1 MTMRDSVFRRWIYL
15 ALILAALLRLGFLM
29 SGEVLPVMWD
39 ARRYA
44 CAALGLI
51 ALVTDGVPPPAED
64 ERADRYRFKH
74 YYEEYIQ
81 GEPIDWQYYTPST
94 LTQAQ
99 DDLFFSGPLYPALLA
114 TVFYLAPIA
123 DFTFARL
130 AGIFFDVLSVLM
142 IVLVAARLVGRR
154 AAVIAGLLYAVYF
167 PFVLTSTMLL
177 LETSTSL
184 LILLSTYLMMRGVE
198 TERCWHFVLVGIIS
212 GLLVLHKPTAMLL
225 GIPFVVGL
233 YFYTRQSWSASQFLR
248 RLILIALPACV
259 LSASWLAVASA
270 KYGQITLRDPTYAG
284 ANLRQSSS
292 IMFEGYDLDAV
303 EEEFDQRAIYGELA
317 HEWKGYLGLF
327 AKKFERL
334 WSRPYNDFKRVF
346 IMPLKLVQWLHLSI
360 VALGLFG
367 LLVLMMRSLSSAAW
381 PVVICGY
388 YTAIHL
394 VFHSINRYAFNAMP
408 FMIIGAAFFV
418 VLVVDGL
425 VPSRN
430 RRLGRIALSL
440 LLLLVGWQLQPDTIN
455 ALFGAGL
462 SQGMVLA
469 VLSVKIGL
477 WMVALILLSRIFL
490 GTERSWKRAFFPIAA
505 GLVLTLLS
513 WGPALS
519 RDAWSEFECRLDD
532 PSVKA
537 GNRLYI
543 SKLEDVAPGEALG
556 VFIDL
561 NSPSGRRNTFTVSVS
576 DMHDSYIGGKK
587 PLSGGFYLKPTYLL
601 YALLESK
608 GIETFKQY
616 AIIGVSPEDV
626 QLFLDRYGYLDIS
639 VAINDSIPEFNNY
652 VTLYGKFT
660 TPGDSVFIPTPSYSS
675 IERYVHRGD
684 PRIRET
690 VKYMS
695 DSTISY
701 YIGRNETDV
710 TAEQDLSP
718 LAGMHTGR
726 YNIFLIHFKQSGEIL
741 VY

>member
-1 MTMRDSVFRRWIYL
+1 MRDQVFRRWIYL
-15 ALILAALLRLGFLM
+15 ALILAALLRLGFLT

-51 ALVTDGVPPPAED
+51 AIVTDGVPLPAEA

-81 GEPIDWQYYTPST
+81 GEQIDWQYYTPPT

-123 DFTFARL
+123 DFTFVRL
-130 AGIFFDVLSVLM
+130 AGICFDVLSVLM
-142 IVLVAARLVGRR
+142 IMLVAARLVGRR
-154 AAVIAGLLYAVYF
+154 AAVIAGVLYAIYF

-184 LILLSTYLMMRGVE
+184 LILLSIYLMMRGVE
-198 TERCWHFVLVGIIS
+198 TERRWYFVLVGIIS

-248 RLILIALPACV
+248 RLIMIALPACV
-259 LSASWLAVASA
+259 LFASWLTAASA
-270 KYGQITLRDPTYAG
+270 KYDQITLRDPTYAG

-303 EEEFDQRAIYGELA
+303 EKEFNQRAIYGELA
-317 HEWKGYLGLF
+317 HQWKGYLGLF

-346 IMPLKLVQWLHLSI
+346 IMPLQLVEWLHLSI
-360 VALGLFG
+360 VALGLLG
-367 LLVLMMRSLSSAAW
+367 LLILMMRSLSSAAW
-381 PVVICGY
+381 PIVICGY

-408 FMIIGAAFFV
+408 FMIMCAAFFV
-418 VLVVDGL
+418 VLIADKMI
-425 VPSRN
+425 PSRD
-430 RRLGRIALSL
+430 RRLGRIALAL

-455 ALFGAGL
+455 TLFGTGL
-462 SQGMVLA
+462 SEGIVLA
-469 VLSVKIGL
+469 VLSVKTGL
-477 WMVALILLSRIFL
+477 WMLALILLARIFL
-490 GTERSWKRAFFPIAA
+490 GTERSWKQAFFPVTA
-505 GLVLTLLS
+505 GLVLTLMS

-537 GNRLYI
+537 GTRLYI
-543 SKLEDVAPGEALG
+543 SDLEELARRDALG
-556 VFIDL
+556 VLIDL
-561 NSPSGRRNTFTVSVS
+561 NSPSGRKNSFTVSIG
-576 DMHDSYIGGKK
+576 DMTGSYIGGQG
-587 PLSGGFYLKPTYLL
+587 PLRSTFYPKPTYIE
-601 YALLESK
+601 YARLESM
-608 GIETFKQY
+608 GIEAFKQY
-616 AIIGVSPEDV
+616 VIIGVSPGDI
-626 QLFLDRYGYLDIS
+626 QLFLDKYGYLDIS
-639 VAINDSIPEFNNY
+639 VAINDSTPESNNY
-652 VTLYGKFT
+652 VTLYGKHP
-660 TPGDSVFIPTPSYSS
+660 TPGDSVFIPTPSYST

-701 YIGRNETDV
+701 YIGRNETNV

-726 YNIFLIHFKQSGEIL
+726 YNMFLIHFKQSGEIL

>member
-1 MTMRDSVFRRWIYL
+1 MRDQAFRRWIYL
-15 ALILAALLRLGFLM
+15 ALILAALLRLGFLT
-29 SGEVLPVMWD
+29 SEEVLPVMWD

-44 CAALGLI
+44 GAALGLI
-51 ALVTDGVPPPAED
+51 AVVTDGAPPPVGA
-64 ERADRYRFKH
+64 ERADRNRFKH

-81 GEPIDWQYYTPST
+81 GEQIDWQYYTPPT

-123 DFTFARL
+123 DFTFVRL
-130 AGIFFDVLSVLM
+130 AGICFDVLSVLM
-142 IVLVAARLVGRR
+142 IMLVAARLVGRR

-184 LILLSTYLMMRGVE
+184 LILLSIYLMMRGVE
-198 TERCWHFVLVGIIS
+198 TERRWYFVLVGIIS
-212 GLLVLHKPTAMLL
+212 GLLVLHKPTAMLM

-259 LSASWLAVASA
+259 LFALWLAVASA
-270 KYGQITLRDPTYAG
+270 KYGQVTLRDPTYAG

-303 EEEFDQRAIYGELA
+303 EDEFNQRAIYGELA
-317 HEWKGYLGLF
+317 HQWKGYLGLF

-346 IMPLKLVQWLHLSI
+346 IMPLQLVEWLHLSI

-367 LLVLMMRSLSSAAW
+367 LLILMMRSLSLAAW
-381 PVVICGY
+381 PVAICGY

-408 FMIIGAAFFV
+408 FMIICAAFFV
-418 VLVVDGL
+418 VLIADKMIA
-425 VPSRN
+425 SRN

-440 LLLLVGWQLQPDTIN
+440 LLLLVGWLLGPDTIN
-455 ALFGAGL
+455 ALFSVGL
-462 SQGMVLA
+462 SEGMVLA
-469 VLSVKIGL
+469 ILSVKTGL
-477 WMVALILLSRIFL
+477 WMVALILLARIFL
-490 GTERSWKRAFFPIAA
+490 GTERNWKQAFFPVTA
-505 GLVLTLLS
+505 GLVLTLMS

-532 PSVKA
+532 PGVKA
-537 GNRLYI
+537 GTRLYI
-543 SKLEDVAPGEALG
+543 SNLEELVRRDALG
-556 VFIDL
+556 VLIDL
-561 NSPSGRRNTFTVSVS
+561 NSPSGRKNSFTVSIG
-576 DMHDSYIGGKK
+576 DMTGSYIGGQG
-587 PLSGGFYLKPTYLL
+587 PLRSTFYPKPTYIE
-601 YALLESK
+601 YARLEST

-616 AIIGVSPEDV
+616 AIIGVSPEDI
-626 QLFLDRYGYLDIS
+626 QLFLDKYGYLDIS
-639 VAINDSIPEFNNY
+639 VAINDSTPESNNY
-652 VTLYGKFT
+652 ITLYGKFT
-660 TPGDSVFIPTPSYSS
+660 TPGDSVFIPTPSHFA

-684 PRIRET
+684 PRIREA

-701 YIGRNETDV
+701 YIGRNETNV

-726 YNIFLIHFKQSGEIL
+726 YNMFLIHFKQSGDIL